1 MNLQFWPVYNPPDM
15 KQLTTLLLFIFLCT
29 SCIEEQCE
37 QTVIVQGFEP
47 QIVNADVWRANN
59 VFTCWAPIDI
69 CETTSFYV
77 YQQYLFMVED
87 GEGLH
92 ILDNSD
98 PTNPLPVTW
107 MPVQGGQ
114 GLAVRN
120 NILYINQYTDLL
132 AFDLS
137 DPKIPTFVSR
147 TEDVF
152 EPGSVFASVLGD
164 GSFVANWT
172 ATGEER
178 VVDCSSPN
186 AGREVWFEGNRAYA
200 TSDFALSNAT
210 NTATSG
216 GSSETVGQGGSLAR
230 FTIAGSTLYAVDDSR
245 LKAFSL
251 ADARAP
257 EYVANINLGWGV
269 ETIFPTQDKLFIGTT
284 TGMQIFGIDDPLNPE
299 HLSTFEH
306 VLSCDPVVVS
316 GDLAYVTLWGGRNC
330 GSQGDQ
336 LEIIDVSD
344 ARNPQSL
351 QITPMEASHGL
362 GVADGKLFL
371 CSQYLGFRTFDLT
384 DEGLLGEELDSKQDI
399 NARDVILLPH
409 QKTAIVLGY
418 YQDGIQQYTYDNR
431 GQLSAASRINV
442 CE

>member
-1 MNLQFWPVYNPPDM
+1 MKRPKNPPTTHPEM
-15 KQLTTLLLFIFLCT
+15 KQLTTLLLFTLLCT

-37 QTVIVQGFEP
+37 QTVIVQGFDP
-47 QIVNADVWRANN
+47 QIVNPTDWRSTTIWEC
-59 VFTCWAPIDI
+59 FGPIDI

-98 PTNPLPVTW
+98 PRNPLPVTW
-107 MPVQGGQ
+107 MPVEGGQ

-120 NILYINQYTDLL
+120 DILYINQYTDLL
-132 AFDLS
+132 AFDLA
-137 DPKIPTFVSR
+137 DPKIPTFISR
-147 TEDVF
+147 TENVF
-152 EPGSVFASVLGD
+152 EPGSVFATVLGD
-164 GSFVANWT
+164 GSFVANWS

-178 VVDCSSPN
+178 VVDCDSPN
-186 AGREVWFEGNRAYA
+186 AGRDVFFEGNRAFA
-200 TSDFALSNAT
+200 TSDFALANAT
-210 NTATSG
+210 GTTG
-216 GSSETVGQGGSLAR
+216 GTTETVGQGGSLAR
-230 FTIAGSTLYAVDDSR
+230 FTITGSTLYAVDDSR

-257 EYVANINLGWGV
+257 EFVANIDLGWGV
-269 ETIFPTQDKLFIGTT
+269 ETIFPTSDKLFIGTT

-316 GDLAYVTLWGGRNC
+316 GDLAYVTLWGGRDC
-330 GSQGDQ
+330 GSTGDQ

-351 QITPMEASHGL
+351 QITPMDASHGL

-371 CSQYLGFRTFDLT
+371 CSQYLGFQTFDLT
-384 DEGLLGEELDSKQDI
+384 DDGLLGEQLDSKQDI
-399 NARDVILLPH
+399 NARDVIVLPH

-418 YQDGIQQYTYDNR
+418 YQDGIQQYIYDDA
-431 GQLSAASRINV
+431 GQLEAASRISV
-442 CE
+442 CD